1 MATPKK
7 KRKTTEP
14 TTTDIH
20 VSRPRTQRS
29 ARSVYQRSPATVS
42 ISNNTTY
49 LNLPVLAE
57 NNTGT
62 TPNVNINYTRLAE
75 EILRLQNSGNIN
87 TMGGIHPA
95 SSSGNIQADSLSA
108 TTSSFLASDTEFS
121 SGQLQSQDHNSST
134 TVPQSI
140 PDNIQPTRNS
150 TSAMSVYNNTTYTDN
165 SQIHNLIDN
174 ILSTESPATS
184 LSGRGLCHGPIV
196 DLSGDPSL

>member
-1 MATPKK
+1 
-7 KRKTTEP
+7 
-14 TTTDIH
+14 
-20 VSRPRTQRS
+20 
-29 ARSVYQRSPATVS
+29 
-42 ISNNTTY
+42 
-49 LNLPVLAE
+49 LAE

-108 TTSSFLASDTEFS
+108 TTSSFLASDTE
-121 SGQLQSQDHNSST
+121 QLQSQDHNSST

-174 ILSTESPATS
+174 ILSTESPARS
-184 LSGRGLCHGPIV
+184 LTGRELCHGPIV
-196 DLSGDPSL
+196 DLSGGSL